1 MIKIIHIFSDR
12 KFINEVNI
20 LFDNEKLYDN
30 QIVVFG
36 NSTNYIF
43 NDMAKALFIEY
54 SADNVDKLSKICD
67 TYDIIVVYNID
78 NWKYKLIKKIDNNK
92 VILWRFFG
100 AELYSYDK
108 HKVLSKKTKNVIKF
122 YTLINVLK
130 IMYNKIYRYM
140 SLYRLQKKIRYF
152 IGVSEMEYK
161 LLNNKWFFLPKYLQY
176 PISKE
181 FNNNIEYDK
190 SNCIIIGNSKSI
202 FNNHCDIIDII
213 KSCDVCDKH
222 KYNILFS
229 YGDDNKY
236 TQYIKKSI
244 VDADNIYFT
253 EQYMAYEE
261 FIELYKKA
269 IAFVHNGYRQMAL
282 GNIFVALNHHVKV
295 YMNKKNVIY
304 KWLLEEGFLVH
315 DIESFEC
322 DLKNN
327 NIIYSPEEGRY
338 NRNAYLSLVKKH
350 SIDNFNKEIKNIQ
363 KTTGCR
369 KSINNEV

>member
-1 MIKIIHIFSDR
+1 MIKVIHIFSDR

-43 NDMAKALFIEY
+43 NDMEKALFIGY
-54 SADNVDKLSKICD
+54 SADNVNKLSKICD

-78 NWKYKLIKKIDNNK
+78 NWKYKLIKKIGNNK

-108 HKVLSKKTKNVIKF
+108 HKVFSKKTKNVIKF

-130 IMYNKIYRYM
+130 IMYNNIYRYM

-181 FNNNIEYDK
+181 FNYNIEYDK
-190 SNCIIIGNSKSI
+190 SNCIIIGNSKSV
-202 FNNHCDIIDII
+202 FNNHCDVIDII
-213 KSCDVCDKH
+213 KSRDVCNKY

-244 VDADNIYFT
+244 VDVDNVYFT
-253 EQYMAYEE
+253 EEYMEYGE

-282 GNIFVALNHHVKV
+282 GNIFLALNHHVNV
-295 YMNKKNVIY
+295 YLNEK
-304 KWLLEEGFLVH
+304 
-315 DIESFEC
+315 
-322 DLKNN
+322 
-327 NIIYSPEEGRY
+327 NIIYHWLISEGFIVYTINDFENEISQGNILCSKEIGCYNQNAYMELKQRY
-338 NRNAYLSLVKKH
+338 NRSVFDNTILSA
-350 SIDNFNKEIKNIQ
+350 IE
-363 KTTGCR
+363 
-369 KSINNEV
+369 